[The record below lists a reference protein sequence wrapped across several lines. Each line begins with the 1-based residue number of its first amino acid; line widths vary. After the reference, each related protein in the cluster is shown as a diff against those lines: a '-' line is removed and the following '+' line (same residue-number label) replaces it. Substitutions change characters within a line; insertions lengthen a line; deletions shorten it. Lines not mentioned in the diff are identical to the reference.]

1 MGLFDLFKKKEQN
14 QVIDNLETKNILP
27 EIREEDFIDNSEPA
41 ESANSTYS
49 VEFGS
54 KLPIDI
60 IYGFLKEDY
69 ENKAYHDALTNP
81 DKSYKE
87 TNIAIIRSSLEIK
100 FKQVTLKYED
110 MLRDIDFHIQSR
122 GQAGLT
128 DIVELLKSKRETY
141 SKHVEEIT
149 KMKQDLE
156 KEELYM
162 IGIFKSYEV
171 GFTRGLAS
179 LSLHNLKIDNTL

>member
-1 MGLFDLFKKKEQN
+1 MGLFDFFRQKEQT
-14 QVIDNLETKNILP
+14 QDTNLETKNALP
-27 EIREEDFIDNSEPA
+27 EINEADFIDNSEPSER
-41 ESANSTYS
+41 ESASYS

-69 ENKAYHDALTNP
+69 ENKAYHDALTSP
-81 DKSYKE
+81 DRSYKD
-87 TNIAIIRSSLEIK
+87 TNISIIKSNLEVK
-100 FKQVTLKYED
+100 FKQVILKYED
-110 MLRDIDFHIQSR
+110 MLRDIEFHIQSR

-128 DIVELLKSKRETY
+128 DIVDLLKSKKQTY
-141 SKHVEEIT
+141 EKHLEELK
-149 KMKQDLE
+149 KMKQDLDN
-156 KEELYM
+156 EELYM

>member
-1 MGLFDLFKKKEQN
+1 MGFFDLFKKTEQI
-14 QVIDNLETKNILP
+14 QEVNLEAKNTLP
-27 EIREEDFIDNSEPA
+27 EIKEEVFIDNSEPSGQ
-41 ESANSTYS
+41 ENSTYS

-60 IYGFLKEDY
+60 IYGFLKENY
-69 ENKAYHDALTNP
+69 ENKAYHDALTSP
-81 DKSYKE
+81 DRSYKE
-87 TNIAIIRSSLEIK
+87 TNIAIIRSNLEVKI
-100 FKQVTLKYED
+100 KQVLLKYED
-110 MLRDIDFHIQSR
+110 MLRDIEFHIQSR

-128 DIVELLKSKRETY
+128 DIVELLKSKKVTY
-141 SKHVEEIT
+141 EKHLEEIK
-149 KMKQDLE
+149 KMKQDLD
-156 KEELYM
+156 KGELYM

>member
-1 MGLFDLFKKKEQN
+1 MGLLDLFKKKEQI
-14 QVIDNLETKNILP
+14 QDDILDKRDTLS
-27 EIREEDFIDNSEPA
+27 EIREEDFIDNSDPPKQE
-41 ESANSTYS
+41 NSTYS

-54 KLPIDI
+54 RLPIDI

-69 ENKAYHDALTNP
+69 EDKAYRDALTNP

-87 TNIAIIRSSLEIK
+87 TNMAIIRSRLEIK
-100 FKQVTLKYED
+100 FKQVMLKYED

-128 DIVELLKSKRETY
+128 DIVELLKSKKETY
-141 SKHVEEIT
+141 EKHVMELN
-149 KMKQDLE
+149 KMKEDLGKGE
-156 KEELYM
+156 FYM
-162 IGIFKSYEV
+162 VGIFKSYEV

-179 LSLHNLKIDNTL
+179 LSLHNLKIDNDL

>member
-1 MGLFDLFKKKEQN
+1 MGLFDLFKKNEQP
-14 QVIDNLETKNILP
+14 QELNLEEKNALP
-27 EIREEDFIDNSEPA
+27 EIKEDVFIDNSEPA
-41 ESANSTYS
+41 AQENSTYS

-60 IYGFLKEDY
+60 IYSFLKENY
-69 ENKAYHDALTNP
+69 ETKAYNDALTSS
-81 DKSYKE
+81 DRSYKE
-87 TNIAIIRSSLEIK
+87 MNIEILRSTLEVK
-100 FKQVTLKYED
+100 FRQVMLKYED

-122 GQAGLT
+122 GQSGLT
-128 DIVELLKSKRETY
+128 DIVDLLKSKKTTY
-141 SKHVEEIT
+141 EKHVEEIE
-149 KMKQDLE
+149 KMKKDLE
-156 KEELYM
+156 KGELYM